1 MMRIESLLMLLS
13 YFILYYITTMIKYR
27 SYYII
32 ERNKRFLILDE
43 DKMPVDVQETLAKA
57 KHLIDLILENI
68 PDIPDIAA

>member
-1 MMRIESLLMLLS
+1 MVLDN
-13 YFILYYITTMIKYR
+13 FISYYITTMLSYR

-43 DKMPVDVQETLAKA
+43 DKMPVDVQETLSKA

>member
-1 MMRIESLLMLLS
+1 
-13 YFILYYITTMIKYR
+13 MIKYR